1 MNGAAVT
8 NNAKQSLLELVER
21 MSRGFFDGVT
31 TSNADIWMNLGGY
44 TGDSVKVTT
53 RTSLNDPGRPEG
65 LILCAAHSFWV
76 PAPPTTV
83 FDYLR
88 DENNRVN
95 VRTFFFFVGTIAY
108 LCFA

>member
-8 NNAKQSLLELVER
+8 NNAKQSLLKLVER

-31 TSNADIWMNLGGY
+31 TSTADIWWNLAEY
-44 TGDSVKVTT
+44 TGDSVSVMT
-53 RTSLNDPGRPEG
+53 RKSLNDPGRPEG

-76 PAPPTTV
+76 PVPPITV

-88 DENNRVN
+88 DEKNRTN
-95 VRTFFFFVGTIAY
+95 VRTFF
-108 LCFA
+108 